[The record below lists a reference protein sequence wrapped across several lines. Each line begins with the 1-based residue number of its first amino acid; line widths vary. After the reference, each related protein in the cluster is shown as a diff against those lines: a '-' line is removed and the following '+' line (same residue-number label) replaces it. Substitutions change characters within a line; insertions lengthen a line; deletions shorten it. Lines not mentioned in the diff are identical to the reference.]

1 MARAVLIL
9 PVVGLIA
16 GPLHALQLRS
26 YLPAV
31 HDRFTGFPAAPVMN
45 PGFLHGSAR
54 FTGVGWYVADTRRQF
69 TLVTSQHFLCA
80 THFTPVVGGIV
91 RFVDSTGA
99 VIERSVVSVTPVPN
113 DSAGSSD
120 IAVGKLDAPLPST
133 VAFYPWLNL
142 AEEEA
147 ALGARL
153 MVFGRIARGGSG
165 VLDGFETVDETGI
178 ADTRCLRFD
187 YRNAVGG
194 ANDCKFEGGD
204 SGSPC
209 FVTVNGM
216 PVLVGTNSAVGT
228 GEGFV
233 ANFSAYVPHYAARID
248 AILATDGMAMTPV
261 FSSAAGLVTRLETSP
276 PTLRQLHPGTAGF
289 FIRNPGTQPAGM
301 VAAVVEFGSGAV
313 PDRFSA
319 PGWAVTGGAGIWTL
333 QRMSL
338 GAGEEVGFSAEWDVI
353 PETDTLPCV
362 IALTSDASPD
372 ALLRLDLAVA
382 PSYAAWCKDLPEA
395 GTEDDPDEDGIPNL
409 IEYAFGSDPLSGS
422 PGVVGGLP
430 PNPTLS
436 TAFGSAPSVS
446 LIFPERIDAAE
457 RGLSYV
463 VEFSETLLDGS
474 WTTDPPEGLESTA
487 EELAPGFLKRTLTW
501 ASDSPL
507 RFARLRVEMAE

>member
-133 VAFYPWLNL
+133 VAVFPWLNL
-142 AEEEA
+142 AEDEA
-147 ALGARL
+147 AHGARL
-153 MVFGRIARGGSG
+153 MVFGRIAKGGSG
-165 VLDGFETVDETGI
+165 VLAGFETLDETGV

-187 YRNAVGG
+187 YLSASGG
-194 ANDCKFEGGD
+194 ADDCQFEGGD

-233 ANFSAYVPHYAARID
+233 ANYSAYVPHYASRID
-248 AILATDGMAMTPV
+248 TILAADGMSMTPAYP
-261 FSSAAGLVTRLETSP
+261 SAAGLVTRLETSP

-289 FIRNPGTQPAGM
+289 FIRNPGTQPAGA
-301 VAAVVEFGSGAV
+301 VTAVVEFGSGAA
-313 PDRFSA
+313 PDRFNA
-319 PGWAVTGGAGIWTL
+319 PGWTVTGGSGIWTM
-333 QRMSL
+333 QRASL
-338 GAGEEVGFSAEWDVI
+338 AAGEEAEFSAEWDVI
-353 PETDTLPCV
+353 PETGALPCT
-362 IALTSDASPD
+362 ITLTSDASPD
-372 ALLRLDLAVA
+372 AFLGMDVDVA
-382 PSYAAWCKDLPEA
+382 PSYAAWSQDLPEA
-395 GTEDDPDEDGIPNL
+395 GTGDDPDGDGIPNL
-409 IEYAFGSDPLSGS
+409 LEYAFGSDPLSGS
-422 PGVVGGLP
+422 TGVVAGLP
-430 PNPTLS
+430 LQPTL
-436 TAFGSAPSVS
+436 TAVSGAAGSVS
-446 LIFPERIDAAE
+446 LVFPEREDAAG

-463 VEFSETLLDGS
+463 VEFSQTLLEGS
-474 WTTDPPEGLESTA
+474 WTTDPPDGVMVSA
-487 EELAPGFLKRTLTW
+487 EALAAGFLKRTLTW
-501 ASDSPL
+501 SSDSPC
-507 RFARLRVEMAE
+507 RFARLRVELEE